1 MDKLSLLIA
10 DDIEVNR
17 AVIKAVFQDVYN
29 VFEADNG
36 VEALEI
42 LQQIKIDLV
51 ILDIIMP
58 EMDGIEVLREM
69 KKDPALD
76 HVGVLVATSHQ
87 ESTESVVLAEGADD
101 VVGKPYDPDVI
112 KQRLANILAKKKIE
126 DQERLGVRGLSQSD
140 QQIIGD
146 ALFQLENDCDTVS
159 QMVPE
164 KKELQDILQGMN
176 NKIQKVIDIIA
187 P

>member
-10 DDIEVNR
+10 DDVEVNR

-36 VEALEI
+36 VEALAI

-58 EMDGIEVLREM
+58 EMDGIEVLKAM
-69 KKDPALD
+69 KKNPAFD
-76 HVGVLVATSHQ
+76 HIGILVATSHQ
-87 ESTESVVLAEGADD
+87 ESTESVALAEGADD

-112 KQRLANILAKKKIE
+112 KQRLTNILAKKRIE
-126 DQERLGVRGLSQSD
+126 DQERLGVRGLSQSE
-140 QQIIGD
+140 QKTIGD
-146 ALFQLENDCDTVS
+146 ALFQLENDCDKMS
-159 QMVPE
+159 RIVPDE
-164 KKELQDILQGMN
+164 EEVQDLLKGMN
-176 NKIQKVIDIIA
+176 DKIQKLIDIIA